1 MNRFHKTEENTYK
14 KYVTCNGVCYSIEIS
29 ATIWNTVS
37 HKRIADHIQYW
48 KKKSGIQM
56 KYGSVSVVDKIPTC
70 ITNVCKLC
78 NKTYKTRTGLLK
90 HIKKYHNPPDP
101 QNNPP
106 EEPQDKPQD
115 KSPEEPSEEQPE
127 EPINE
132 RTIAPITNI
141 ANQTNNIQVNLP
153 PLRNFS
159 EENHKWLTHDVII
172 NAISD
177 IPTAIPYLIKEKH
190 FNDRFPENQNVRLD
204 NKRSL
209 RKRLKVYDGGIWR
222 LKERPDV
229 EFRLIKQM
237 YEVLFDFVEMMTDE
251 EEDELDD
258 DATPIDRRIANITR
272 RIRTS
277 EMRRARVRNSLRGW
291 DEFKDSIEG
300 EYEKTIEPFKDK
312 LDTYLLDVDLRLEQL
327 RERRAMLMS

>member
-1 MNRFHKTEENTYK
+1 MSRFSLDADGSYSKHLSIN
-14 KYVTCNGVCYSIEIS
+14 NVCYKI
-29 ATIWNTVS
+29 TIPKEEWDRVPHWKIKN
-37 HKRIADHIQYW
+37 HITYW
-48 KKKSGIQM
+48 KRDPTRELR
-56 KYGSVSVVDKIPTC
+56 YGSYEIIRDVPDIHVLKCD
-70 ITNVCKLC
+70 VCRRV
-78 NKTYKTRTGLLK
+78 YKSRAGYLY
-90 HIKKYHNPPDP
+90 HIKTKHSNPA
-101 QNNPP
+101 
-106 EEPQDKPQD
+106 EPTP
-115 KSPEEPSEEQPE
+115 EPS
-127 EPINE
+127 NE
-132 RTIAPITNI
+132 RTIAPVTNI

-153 PLRNFS
+153 PLRNFT
-159 EENHKWLTHDVII
+159 EENHKWLTHDVIMA
-172 NAISD
+172 AISD

-209 RKRLKVYDGGIWR
+209 NKRLKVYDGGMWR

-237 YEVLFDFVEMMTDE
+237 YDVLFDFVEMMTDE

-277 EMRRARVRNSLRGW
+277 EMRSARVRRSLRGW
-291 DEFKDSIEG
+291 EEFKDSIED

-312 LDTYLLDVDLRLEQL
+312 LDTYLLDMDLRLEQL
-327 RERRAMLMS
+327 RERRAMLMA